1 MSKINIPME
10 GVVIGSNTIAEHK
23 MQVLNFMKW
32 LEEELP

>member
-23 MQVLNFMKW
+23 NASV
-32 LEEELP
+32 ELYEYAL